1 MRKIKIKTKESI
13 LLYTLLHF
21 LVDGL
26 CSLIIFSSL
35 YNNDYNRCLT
45 VFFIYNFL
53 AFLSQV
59 FLGLLIDK
67 FNYPRFFL
75 LISVFLL
82 ILGVLTK
89 NNYLVSAIFLG
100 TSNSF
105 FHISGGKY
113 VTERS
118 SNDIIYLGL
127 FVSTGAIGLV
137 IGQYFYSK
145 LLLIIFIGF
154 IILFSIIL
162 CISDDVNNI
171 DNKIT
176 YQNQNKYK
184 TFILVVLLIIVVII
198 RSFVG
203 KITVIDF
210 KTNKYVFLIM
220 GCAIALGKVLGGI
233 LVKKIGVRVTI
244 ISTMLI
250 SFICLLFFNNNFY
263 LTILGIIAFNTTM
276 PITLWYMNK
285 LINKRQGLAFGLL
298 AASLIP
304 GYLLGMIAYDN
315 TIKLM
320 LIGILSIISILFILI
335 IEVNDKNE
343 LYH

>member
-1 MRKIKIKTKESI
+1 MKKIKIKTKESI

-53 AFLSQV
+53 AFLSQA

-75 LISVFLL
+75 LISICFL

-100 TSNSF
+100 IGNSF

-118 SNDIIYLGL
+118 SNNIIYLGL
-127 FVSTGAIGLV
+127 FVSTGAIGLA
-137 IGQYFYSK
+137 IGQYFYSN
-145 LLLIIFIGF
+145 LLLILFLGF
-154 IILFSIIL
+154 IIFFSIIL
-162 CISDDVNNI
+162 FISDDVNNI
-171 DNKIT
+171 DNEIT
-176 YQNQNKYK
+176 YQNNNKLK
-184 TFILVVLLIIVVII
+184 TFIVVILLIIVVII

-203 KITVIDF
+203 KIIVIDF
-210 KTNKYVFLIM
+210 NTNKYVFLIIS
-220 GCAIALGKVLGGI
+220 CAVSLGKVLGGL
-233 LVKKIGVRVTI
+233 LVKKLGIRITI
-244 ISTMLI
+244 ISTMII

-285 LINKRQGLAFGLL
+285 LINKRQGFSFGLL

-315 TIKLM
+315 TIKLVF
-320 LIGILSIISILFILI
+320 IGILSIISILFILI

-343 LYH
+343 SYC